1 MDYRKIEE
9 EQRQK
14 EEEARLK
21 NEERRR
27 LLAEEIR
34 QRQESYENLGY
45 GRTTSE
51 VVKAEMME
59 KEIEMLKEE
68 HKRTYH
74 SKMKTYGDSIKKKFG
89 PVTSRKKQEEIRR
102 RRQSLEMPP
111 QEKYKNK
118 PLLSD
123 PEERVKVYKERMK
136 AYRSLPRKI
145 THTPQPPK
153 LTASIDYLQE
163 FRDQRG
169 NDDKTSTDHGIKNIG
184 LVDWRSDIKKRNLDS
199 RYKEQRVTD
208 KANTLKNEALYL
220 EKLIKI
226 KKNDVPI
233 QDIENINDL
242 LFESLEA
249 KLSLLNGF
257 HQPEHPEQAEEIDKP
272 DVK

>member
-1 MDYRKIEE
+1 MDYKKIEE

-14 EEEARLK
+14 EEEVRLK
-21 NEERRR
+21 NEERRK
-27 LLAEEIR
+27 LLAEQIKAH
-34 QRQESYENLGY
+34 QESYEKLGY
-45 GRTTSE
+45 NRSTKE
-51 VVKAEMME
+51 VQKKEMME

-74 SKMKTYGDSIKKKFG
+74 SKMKSYGDSIKQKFG

-123 PEERVKVYKERMK
+123 PEERVKVYKERIK
-136 AYRSLPRKI
+136 VYKSLPRKV
-145 THTPQPPK
+145 THTPQPPR
-153 LTASIDYLQE
+153 LAASIDYLQE
-163 FRDQRG
+163 FRDQRVI
-169 NDDKTSTDHGIKNIG
+169 DDKASTDHGVKNIG
-184 LVDWRSDIKKRNLDS
+184 LVDWRSDIKKRSLDS
-199 RYKEQRVTD
+199 RYKEQRVTV

-233 QDIENINDL
+233 EDIENINDL

-257 HQPEHPEQAEEIDKP
+257 HQPEHPEQHKEIDKP
-272 DVK
+272 NVK